1 VAEQRVVRL
10 AVVTVGRSPRP
21 DVLAELVRRL
31 GPVQSDEFATFDE
44 VSNETIRSHSP
55 QSGDPP
61 FFVRLSEGDYAVVP
75 VSFVED
81 HVARVVAMVD
91 QLGYDLIVVAA
102 TALFAPLKAQTPI
115 VHGQLAVD
123 AWVSA
128 LVVGDTNIGLIYPL
142 AQQGDHLATFEH
154 TVQFRSA
161 HASLRGGYA
170 MNLPEAAANV
180 AAADLIV
187 MHSVGY
193 TEEMAQ
199 RVAQEVG
206 KPVVTARR
214 IIAAAVQLRLG
225 EIMGRSDFITQDSYT
240 GVELLRQL
248 PEGEP
253 ALTPREQEVL
263 AMALE
268 GRANKLIGRALGI
281 SHRTVEIHRGRAMTK
296 LGAMSIPELIRRALR
311 SR

>member
-1 VAEQRVVRL
+1 
-10 AVVTVGRSPRP
+10 
-21 DVLAELVRRL
+21 
-31 GPVQSDEFATFDE
+31 
-44 VSNETIRSHSP
+44 
-55 QSGDPP
+55 
-61 FFVRLSEGDYAVVP
+61 
-75 VSFVED
+75 
-81 HVARVVAMVD
+81 
-91 QLGYDLIVVAA
+91 
-102 TALFAPLKAQTPI
+102 
-115 VHGQLAVD
+115 
-123 AWVSA
+123 
-128 LVVGDTNIGLIYPL
+128 
-142 AQQGDHLATFEH
+142 
-154 TVQFRSA
+154 
-161 HASLRGGYA
+161 
-170 MNLPEAAANV
+170 
-180 AAADLIV
+180 
-187 MHSVGY
+187 
-193 TEEMAQ
+193 MAQ

-225 EIMGRSDFITQDSYT
+225 EIMGRSDFVRQDSYT
-240 GVELLRQL
+240 GAELLRQL